1 MRDLITKLLEK
12 DPTKRLG
19 YNGADEIQKHP
30 AFANIKWDEELMI
43 KKTPPFVPILT
54 KPNDL
59 RYFDKVRN
67 FLSLEILIFFL
78 LEFLE
83 GNSSRN
89 TISQLKSL

>member
-1 MRDLITKLLEK
+1 MKDLITKLLEK

-19 YNGADEIQKHP
+19 YNGAEEIQKHP

-59 RYFDKVRN
+59 RYFDKVRDSLRVKILTN
-67 FLSLEILIFFL
+67 FFRVS
-78 LEFLE
+78 
-83 GNSSRN
+83 
-89 TISQLKSL
+89 

>member
-1 MRDLITKLLEK
+1 MQTAPVIPNHFSKNMRDLITKLLEK

-59 RYFDKVRN
+59 RYFDKVR
-67 FLSLEILIFFL
+67 
-78 LEFLE
+78 EFL
-83 GNSSRN
+83 RR
-89 TISQLKSL
+89 KY